1 MPIYKIPY
9 KISGECYVSA
19 ATLDAAIDEVD
30 YAPVSDVVESNYSE
44 CILTVSDDAYYA
56 EEVKGIPASARL
68 L

>member
-1 MPIYKIPY
+1 MPIFKIPY

-19 ATLDAAIDEVD
+19 ADLDAAIDEVD

-44 CILTVSDDAYYA
+44 CVLTLDDYSG